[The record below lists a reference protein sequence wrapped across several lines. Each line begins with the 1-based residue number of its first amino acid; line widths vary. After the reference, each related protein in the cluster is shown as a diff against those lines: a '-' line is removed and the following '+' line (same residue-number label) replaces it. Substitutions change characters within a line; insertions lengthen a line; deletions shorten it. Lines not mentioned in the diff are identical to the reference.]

1 MLSTWKTKLA
11 MALHLVRIAA
21 IVLVVLAC
29 SFLPF
34 LPGGYDG
41 LAVTLSMMAQIFGVV
56 SLLLVPIGGLWLIYE
71 FRQRM
76 SKPVGAYYFALAAL
90 VAASLVAMVVV
101 LGAFIHLGLS
111 LGFLTLALWSYVLTR
126 LVPGLKRL
134 KTASRDSIHPAP
146 VYLVCIPIVVALV
159 QWTLIPHA
167 VVFSRNYAI
176 RQSATLINDIEGYR
190 QADGRYPASLAALWP
205 DYKPGVIGIEQ
216 YHYEPYGDAYN
227 LYFEQFTYQIGARE
241 IVMYNKLGEH
251 HFPSHAMDILRW
263 TPEQLRSRKAYY
275 ALHDAASPHW
285 KYFWFD

>member
-1 MLSTWKTKLA
+1 
-11 MALHLVRIAA
+11 MALHLVSIAA
-21 IVLVVLAC
+21 IILVILAG

-41 LAVTLSMMAQIFGVV
+41 LAVTLSAMAQIFGVV
-56 SLLLVPIGGLWLIYE
+56 SLLLVPIGALWLIYE
-71 FRQRM
+71 VRQRGA
-76 SKPVGAYYFALAAL
+76 KPVGAYYFAFAVL
-90 VAASLVAMVVV
+90 VAASLVAMIVA

-111 LGFLTLALWSYVLTR
+111 LGFLTLALSSYVVTR

-134 KTASRDSIHPAP
+134 KTAARGSFHPAP
-146 VYLVCIPIVVALV
+146 LYLVCIPVVVAIV
-159 QWTLIPHA
+159 QWTLIPRA
-167 VVFSRNYAI
+167 VAFSRNYAI

-190 QADGRYPASLAALWP
+190 QANGRYPTSLAALWP

-227 LYFEQFTYQIGARE
+227 LYFEQFTHQIGARE
-241 IVMYNKLGEH
+241 IVMYNKLDEH

-263 TPEQLRSRKAYY
+263 TPEQLRSRKAYLS
-275 ALHDAASPHW
+275 LHNAASPHW

>member
-1 MLSTWKTKLA
+1 
-11 MALHLVRIAA
+11 MATHLVRITA
-21 IVLVVLAC
+21 IVLVILAC

-41 LAVTLSMMAQIFGVV
+41 LALTLSAMARMFGVV
-56 SLLLVPIGGLWLIYE
+56 SLLLLPIGVLWLIYE
-71 FRQRM
+71 FRQGV
-76 SKPVGAYYFALAAL
+76 SKRVGAYYFALAAL

-111 LGFLTLALWSYVLTR
+111 LGFLTLALWSYAVTR
-126 LVPGLKRL
+126 LGPGVKQL
-134 KTASRDSIHPAP
+134 KTAARNSFPPAP
-146 VYLVCIPIVVALV
+146 LYLVCIPVAV
-159 QWTLIPHA
+159 AIIQWTLIPHA
-167 VVFSRNYAI
+167 VEFSRNYAI

-190 QADGRYPASLAALWP
+190 QANGRYPASLAALWP

-227 LYFEQFTYQIGARE
+227 LYFEQSAVPFGARE
-241 IVMYNKLGEH
+241 IVMYNKTDEH

-263 TPEQLRSRKAYY
+263 TPEQLRSRRAYLS
-275 ALHDAASPHW
+275 LHNAASPHW

>member
-1 MLSTWKTKLA
+1 
-11 MALHLVRIAA
+11 MATHLVRIAA
-21 IVLVVLAC
+21 IILVMLAG
-29 SFLPF
+29 SFLSF

-41 LAVTLSMMAQIFGVV
+41 LAVTLLVMAQIFGRL
-56 SLLLVPIGGLWLIYE
+56 SLLLVPIGAFWLIYE
-71 FRQRM
+71 FRQRT
-76 SKPVGAYYFALAAL
+76 SKPAGKYYFALAAL
-90 VAASLVAMVVV
+90 VAASLVAAVVA
-101 LGAFIHLGLS
+101 LCAFATFSLS
-111 LGFLTLALWSYVLTR
+111 LGVITLALWSYAVTK

-134 KTASRDSIHPAP
+134 KTEARTSFHPAP
-146 VYLVCIPIVVALV
+146 LYLICIPVVVALV

-167 VVFSRNYAI
+167 VEFGRNYAI

-190 QADGRYPASLAALWP
+190 QANGRYPASLAALWP
-205 DYKPGVIGIEQ
+205 DYKPGVIGIER

-227 LYFEQFTYQIGARE
+227 LYFEQYAVPFGTRE
-241 IVMYNKLGEH
+241 IVMYNKLDEH

>member
-1 MLSTWKTKLA
+1 

-21 IVLVVLAC
+21 IILVILAG

-41 LAVTLSMMAQIFGVV
+41 LAVTLSAMAQVLGLA

-71 FRQRM
+71 FREFRQSK

-90 VAASLVAMVVV
+90 VAASLVAMVVA
-101 LGAFIHLGLS
+101 LGAFATFGLS
-111 LGFLTLALWSYVLTR
+111 LGFLTLALWGYVVTR

-134 KTASRDSIHPAP
+134 KTAARDGFHPAP
-146 VYLVCIPIVVALV
+146 LYLVCVPVVVALV
-159 QWTLIPHA
+159 QWTLIPRA
-167 VVFSRNYAI
+167 VTFSRNYAI

-190 QADGRYPASLAALWP
+190 QANGRYPASLAALWP
-205 DYKPGVIGIEQ
+205 DYKSGVIGIAQ

-227 LYFEQFTYQIGARE
+227 LYFEQSAVPFGTRE
-241 IVMYNKLGEH
+241 IVMYNKLDEH
-251 HFPSHAMDILRW
+251 HFPSHANDILRW